1 MPGVGLTGLWLQ
13 LSKSIISK
21 EPWHCAGAFFVAV
34 PVTFEVRK
42 AGLFQADAA
51 FCMRY
56 FSTVA
61 GLLGLA
67 LLTACSSAPD
77 FTPKPKGYNR
87 IDLPTHRYQ
96 MLGGGHPYE
105 FEYSKEAVIKR
116 DSSYMAQPHWLNVY
130 YPRLH
135 ANVQITYMDV
145 QRDRRLYNKMM
156 EDARKLT
163 GKHEIKATAID
174 ERILRTPSGMKASVF
189 ELQGEVPSQFQFY
202 TTDSTK
208 HFLRGALYFRTA
220 TANDSLAPVIEYVKT
235 DMIRMLN
242 TLKYK

>member
-1 MPGVGLTGLWLQ
+1 MI
-13 LSKSIISK
+13 SILK
-21 EPWHCAGAFFVAV
+21 KLPALVVALV
-34 PVTFEVRK
+34 
-42 AGLFQADAA
+42 
-51 FCMRY
+51 
-56 FSTVA
+56 
-61 GLLGLA
+61 LLA
-67 LLTACSSAPD
+67 SCSSAPD

-87 IDLPTHRYQ
+87 IDLPAHRYR
-96 MLGGGHPYE
+96 MLPGNHPYT
-105 FEYSKEAVIKR
+105 FEYSTQAVVKR
-116 DSSYMAQPHWLNVY
+116 DSSYMAQPHWINVY
-130 YPRLH
+130 YPKLH

-174 ERILRTPSGMKASVF
+174 ERILKTPSGIRASVF

-208 HFLRGALYFRTA
+208 HFLRGALYFQTA

-235 DMIRMLN
+235 DIVRMLN
-242 TLKYK
+242 TLRYK

>member
-1 MPGVGLTGLWLQ
+1 M
-13 LSKSIISK
+13 
-21 EPWHCAGAFFVAV
+21 
-34 PVTFEVRK
+34 
-42 AGLFQADAA
+42 AA
-51 FCMRY
+51 
-56 FSTVA
+56 
-61 GLLGLA
+61 LA
-67 LLTACSSAPD
+67 LLVGCSSAPD

-87 IDLPTHRYQ
+87 IDLPAHRYQ
-96 MLGGGHPYE
+96 VLDGSHPYS

-174 ERILRTPSGMKASVF
+174 ERILKMPSGMRASVF
-189 ELQGEVPSQFQFY
+189 ELSGEVPSQFQFY
-202 TTDSTK
+202 TTDSTH
-208 HFLRGALYFRTA
+208 HFLRGALYFQTA

-235 DMIRMLN
+235 DMMRMIN
-242 TLKYK
+242 TIKYK

>member
-1 MPGVGLTGLWLQ
+1 MNYSFAATLLT
-13 LSKSIISK
+13 
-21 EPWHCAGAFFVAV
+21 
-34 PVTFEVRK
+34 
-42 AGLFQADAA
+42 
-51 FCMRY
+51 
-56 FSTVA
+56 
-61 GLLGLA
+61 GLA
-67 LLTACSSAPD
+67 LLAGCSSAPE

-87 IDLPTHRYQ
+87 IDLPAHSYQ
-96 MLGGGHPYE
+96 LLGGGHPYE

-130 YPRLH
+130 YPKLH

-174 ERILRTPSGMKASVF
+174 ERILKTPSGMRASVF
-189 ELQGEVPSQFQFY
+189 ELSGEVPSQFQFY
-202 TTDSTK
+202 TTDSTH
-208 HFLRGALYFRTA
+208 HFLRGALYFQTA

-235 DMIRMLN
+235 DMVRMIN
-242 TLKYK
+242 TLRYK

>member
-1 MPGVGLTGLWLQ
+1 MVGVGLL
-13 LSKSIISK
+13 
-21 EPWHCAGAFFVAV
+21 AG
-34 PVTFEVRK
+34 
-42 AGLFQADAA
+42 
-51 FCMRY
+51 
-56 FSTVA
+56 
-61 GLLGLA
+61 
-67 LLTACSSAPD
+67 CSSAPD

-87 IDLPTHRYQ
+87 IDLPKHSYQ
-96 MLGGGHPYE
+96 QLPGGHPYS

-130 YPRLH
+130 YPKLN

-174 ERILRTPSGMKASVF
+174 ERILKTPSGIRASVF

-208 HFLRGALYFRTA
+208 HFLRGALYFKTA

-235 DMIRMLN
+235 DMVRMIN

>member
-1 MPGVGLTGLWLQ
+1 VVSILKKNAGVMV
-13 LSKSIISK
+13 
-21 EPWHCAGAFFVAV
+21 C
-34 PVTFEVRK
+34 
-42 AGLFQADAA
+42 
-51 FCMRY
+51 
-56 FSTVA
+56 
-61 GLLGLA
+61 LGLMA
-67 LLTACSSAPD
+67 SCSSAPD

-87 IDLPTHRYQ
+87 IDLPKHSYQ
-96 MLGGGHPYE
+96 QLPGGHPYS
-105 FEYSKEAVIKR
+105 FEYSREAVIKR

-174 ERILRTPSGMKASVF
+174 ERILKTPSGIRASVF

-208 HFLRGALYFRTA
+208 HFLRGALYFQTA
-220 TANDSLAPVIEYVKT
+220 TANDSLAPVIEYVKL
-235 DMIRMLN
+235 DMVRMLN

>member
-1 MPGVGLTGLWLQ
+1 MPVLTGL
-13 LSKSIISK
+13 
-21 EPWHCAGAFFVAV
+21 V
-34 PVTFEVRK
+34 
-42 AGLFQADAA
+42 
-51 FCMRY
+51 
-56 FSTVA
+56 
-61 GLLGLA
+61 LLA
-67 LLTACSSAPD
+67 SCSSAPD

-87 IDLPTHRYQ
+87 IDLPAHRYR
-96 MLGGGHPYE
+96 MLPAGHPYE
-105 FEYSKEAVIKR
+105 FEYSTQAVIKR

-130 YPRLH
+130 YPKLH

-174 ERILRTPSGMKASVF
+174 ERILKTPSGMRASVF

-208 HFLRGALYFRTA
+208 HFFRGALYFRTA

-235 DMIRMLN
+235 DMVRMLN

>member
-1 MPGVGLTGLWLQ
+1 M
-13 LSKSIISK
+13 KR
-21 EPWHCAGAFFVAV
+21 FFFLVV
-34 PVTFEVRK
+34 S
-42 AGLFQADAA
+42 LI
-51 FCMRY
+51 
-56 FSTVA
+56 TVA
-61 GLLGLA
+61 G
-67 LLTACSSAPD
+67 CSPTPD

-87 IDLPTHRYQ
+87 IDLPAHRYQ
-96 MLGGGHPYE
+96 MLTGGHPYS

-116 DSSYMAQPHWLNVY
+116 DSSSIAQPHWINVY

-174 ERILRTPSGMKASVF
+174 ERILKTPSGMRASVF

-202 TTDSTK
+202 TTDSTH
-208 HFLRGALYFRTA
+208 HFLRAALYFRTA

-235 DMIRMLN
+235 DMVQILN